1 MKNSVLV
8 IVSMAL
14 TPCWAFAQNGVVLIN
29 QSTVAPNRLPPGVP
43 APPFTGSFP
52 VKITQPGSYQLS
64 GNLMVPAGVSG
75 IQISA
80 SFVSLDLNGF
90 NISCVGDC
98 SGSAGN
104 GIADDGTPHSGI
116 TIRNGT
122 IVGFFFG
129 IDLGASTG
137 SFIEKVTT
145 QSNRFVGIALG
156 DGSIIKNCFIL
167 NNGGN
172 GIAAGLHGIVSDSV
186 VSGNAGL
193 NAAPATSTRLLFGFA
208 TNSGGYETGIQ
219 ISNISVDPT
228 IGSKGTQGTCA
239 LTFFSSAAPSGSVS
253 FVTPAFQGGTT
264 IVYTVST
271 MIGDEANFSGYVIAL
286 CNFKAQGSAFL
297 VVNGSVSLAIP
308 AVVNP

>member
-129 IDLGASTG
+129 IDLGSSTG

-167 NNGGN
+167 NNGGD
-172 GIAAGLHGIVSDSV
+172 GIAAGVHGIVSDSV

-193 NAAPATSTRLLFGFA
+193 NAAPATSTRLLFVLLPIRVA
-208 TNSGGYETGIQ
+208 TKQVYKFR
-219 ISNISVDPT
+219 ISAWIPQSVRKARWAHACSISSVPDPHRHLLLRPNYR
-228 IGSKGTQGTCA
+228 GE
-239 LTFFSSAAPSGSVS
+239 P
-253 FVTPAFQGGTT
+253 
-264 IVYTVST
+264 
-271 MIGDEANFSGYVIAL
+271 
-286 CNFKAQGSAFL
+286 FL
-297 VVNGSVSLAIP
+297 LIP
-308 AVVNP
+308 